1 MKNTFPKEAIKILED
16 IMESKKKKYEA
27 EKKKHAK
34 NQQTLNFWQ
43 MNLKFI
49 F

>member
-1 MKNTFPKEAIKILED
+1 
-16 IMESKKKKYEA
+16 METKKKKYDA
-27 EKKKHAK
+27 DKKSRAKRNPDNIEKTAKK
-34 NQQTLNFWQ
+34 QQTLNFWQ